1 MRSAP
6 MAAARLL
13 QCNRRHSIRDPCT
26 LSQSRPTDGCG
37 DGGRQQRR
45 AECPARPCK
54 VRPDGLRSATASRS
68 QVKSRPCAGQPA
80 ARAPAGMFRP
90 GRRGRGGGGAR
101 VVPRAVLG
109 PRRAAP
115 AYPGATDPAGGRAGT
130 GVGLR
135 GARVV
140 LRSGR
145 RAAAGGDDA
154 ASIAKGWAT
163 RCAGCCQDAQ
173 WPRIERN
180 RLCSQSRSRRPAPEP
195 SPFRPHGPVPRPA
208 GRTTAW

>member
-1 MRSAP
+1 MSRRRARD
-6 MAAARLL
+6 AACSDGLL
-13 QCNRRHSIRDPCT
+13 QCNRKHSIRDPCT

-130 GVGLR
+130 G
-135 GARVV
+135 
-140 LRSGR
+140 
-145 RAAAGGDDA
+145 AGG
-154 ASIAKGWAT
+154 
-163 RCAGCCQDAQ
+163 
-173 WPRIERN
+173 
-180 RLCSQSRSRRPAPEP
+180 
-195 SPFRPHGPVPRPA
+195 A
-208 GRTTAW
+208 GRTSRAACGAACCRRRRRRGECREGLPGRAMAAHRAE